1 MMNMNNIEQIKLI
14 QLGEYNVHCMATT
27 STKLTTN
34 GVYTCS
40 DDCTLSFVKIS
51 KIEKRIK
58 EGIVTANG
66 KYVKNNQT
74 SNFLTVKMKDS
85 VD

>member
-1 MMNMNNIEQIKLI
+1 
-14 QLGEYNVHCMATT
+14 MATT

-66 KYVKNNQT
+66 KYVKNN
-74 SNFLTVKMKDS
+74 
-85 VD
+85 